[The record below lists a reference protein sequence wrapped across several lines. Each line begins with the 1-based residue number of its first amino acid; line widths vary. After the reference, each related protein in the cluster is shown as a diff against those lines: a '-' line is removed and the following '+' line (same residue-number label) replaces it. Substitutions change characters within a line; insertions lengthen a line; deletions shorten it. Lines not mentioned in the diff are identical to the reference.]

1 MTEETNLQTP
11 LPDQPI
17 DGGPETV
24 TDDDPADK
32 MGKDWIETNPDP
44 RAVEETDED
53 ADATDNDE
61 VLETGGRTDNAG
73 EVGVPSESQD
83 PDVEVEGETEG
94 DTEDTDG

>member
-24 TDDDPADK
+24 TD
-32 MGKDWIETNPDP
+32 
-44 RAVEETDED
+44 ED

-61 VLETGGRTDNAG
+61 VLETGGRTDNSG